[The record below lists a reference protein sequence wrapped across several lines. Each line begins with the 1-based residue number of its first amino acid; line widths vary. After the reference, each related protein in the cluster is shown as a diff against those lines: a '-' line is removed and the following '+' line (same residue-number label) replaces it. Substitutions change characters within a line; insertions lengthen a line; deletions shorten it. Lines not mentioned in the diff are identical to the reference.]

1 VLFFAQF
8 HRVCATNI
16 GKSMKSPIR
25 IAILASGSGSNAE
38 NICKYYLHRSDVE
51 ISLIISNKFS
61 AFVHQRAQNLGIK
74 SITLSN
80 SSLSDEDTF
89 LDVLREYQIDFII
102 LAGYLLR
109 IPVDVVRAFPHR
121 IVNIH
126 PALLPKYGG
135 KGMYGDRVHEAVVE
149 AGEKESGITIHFV
162 DENYDE
168 GSIFFQATCP
178 VLENETPDDVAVKVH
193 ALEYLHYPAVID
205 QILQQQFYSL

>member
-1 VLFFAQF
+1 
-8 HRVCATNI
+8 
-16 GKSMKSPIR
+16 MKSPIR

-38 NICKYYLHRSDVE
+38 NICNYYAQRPDVE

-61 AFVHQRAQNLGIK
+61 AFVHQRAQKLGIK

-80 SSLSDEDTF
+80 SSLSDDEIF
-89 LDVLREYQIDFII
+89 LNLLKEYQIDFII

-109 IPVDVVRAFPHR
+109 IPVDVVRAYPHR

-149 AGEKESGITIHFV
+149 AGEKESGISIHFV
-162 DENYDE
+162 NENYDE
-168 GSIFFQATCP
+168 GSILFQATCP
-178 VLENETPDDVAVKVH
+178 ILEKDTPKDVAAKVHVLEH
-193 ALEYLHYPAVID
+193 IHYPTIID
-205 QILQQQFYSL
+205 QVLQKEF

>member
-1 VLFFAQF
+1 
-8 HRVCATNI
+8 
-16 GKSMKSPIR
+16 MKSPIR

-38 NICKYYLHRSDVE
+38 NICNYYSQRPDVE

-61 AFVHQRAQNLGIK
+61 AFVHQRAQKLGIK

-80 SSLSDEDTF
+80 SSLCDDETF
-89 LDVLREYQIDFII
+89 LNVLNEYQIDFII

-109 IPVDVVRAFPHR
+109 IPVDVVRAFHHR

-135 KGMYGDRVHEAVVE
+135 KGMYGDKVHEAVVE

-168 GSIFFQATCP
+168 GSIFFQASCP
-178 VLENETPDDVAVKVH
+178 VLENETPNDVAAKVH

-205 QILQQQFYSL
+205 QILKQEFYSL

>member
-1 VLFFAQF
+1 
-8 HRVCATNI
+8 
-16 GKSMKSPIR
+16 MKSPIR

-38 NICKYYLHRSDVE
+38 NICNYYSQRPDVE

-61 AFVHQRAQNLGIK
+61 AFVHQRAQKLGIK

-80 SSLSDEDTF
+80 SSLCDDETF
-89 LDVLREYQIDFII
+89 LNVLNEYQIYFII

-109 IPVDVVRAFPHR
+109 IPVDVVRAFHHR

-135 KGMYGDRVHEAVVE
+135 KGMYGDKVHEAVVE

-168 GSIFFQATCP
+168 GSIFFQASCP
-178 VLENETPDDVAVKVH
+178 VLENETPNDVAAKVH

-205 QILQQQFYSL
+205 QILKQEFYSL

>member
-1 VLFFAQF
+1 ML
-8 HRVCATNI
+8 T
-16 GKSMKSPIR
+16 PIR

-38 NICKYYLHRSDVE
+38 NICNYYSKRPDVD
-51 ISLIISNKFS
+51 IRIIISNKFS
-61 AFVHQRAQNLGIK
+61 AYVHQRAQKLGIK

-80 SSLSDEDTF
+80 SSLCDDEIF
-89 LDVLREYQIDFII
+89 LNLLRENQIDFII

-109 IPVDVVRAFPHR
+109 IPVDVVRAYPHR

-135 KGMYGDRVHEAVVE
+135 KGMYGERVHQAVIE
-149 AGEKESGITIHFV
+149 AGENESGITIHFV

-178 VLENETPDDVAVKVH
+178 VFENDTPDDVAQKVH

-205 QILQQQFYSL
+205 QVLKQEFYPL